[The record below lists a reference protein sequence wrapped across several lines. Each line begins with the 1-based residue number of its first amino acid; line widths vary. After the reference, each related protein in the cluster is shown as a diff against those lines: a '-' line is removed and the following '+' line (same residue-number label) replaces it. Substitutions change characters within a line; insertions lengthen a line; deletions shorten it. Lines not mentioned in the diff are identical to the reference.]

1 MLEYILKMNKYD
13 KWANQRVLDRILV
26 DKPKDEKIVSLF
38 SHILKSEDVW
48 LKRILN
54 IEPETQNFNLPFM
67 IDELQSSLNEVSS
80 LADNVI
86 LSLTED
92 KLTNLIEYSNLQG
105 KRFGNRISDIL
116 IHVFNHATYH
126 RGQIA
131 KLFRKEELRAPI
143 TDYIIFI
150 REKSK

>member
-1 MLEYILKMNKYD
+1 MLDNILKMSKYD

-26 DKPKDEKIVSLF
+26 DKPKEEKIVSLF
-38 SHILKSEDVW
+38 SHILKAEDVW

-54 IEPETQNFNLPFM
+54 IEPETQNFNLPFV
-67 IDELQSSLNEVSS
+67 IDELQNCLNEVSS
-80 LADNVI
+80 LADNFI
-86 LSLTED
+86 LSLTEE

-105 KRFGNRISDIL
+105 KKFSNRISDIL

-131 KLFRKEELRAPI
+131 QLFRKEELRAPI
-143 TDYIIFI
+143 TDYIVFI